1 MLRWLMETKTKYKVS
16 CPNCQR
22 IFFSTSDCET
32 EIECSRCSSRW
43 EIVVE
48 GRQII
53 MRLLQRG
60 K

>member
-1 MLRWLMETKTKYKVS
+1 METKTKYKVS